1 MRIWIYYLLFV
12 KFYSTF
18 RHYCPLVCLLLLI
31 LSSFVCS
38 FVYFLATLPYLALF
52 FLLRLTLKLVFLLLQ
67 PALSFFVSV
76 FSLTLPFLFLCIL
89 CCLIRFPLTVIL
101 FSILTFQS
109 CSFCFNCFK
118 KLCSS
123 YSEKEFHSKVNYPA
137 L

>member
-52 FLLRLTLKLVFLLLQ
+52 FLLRLTLKLVFLLWR

-109 CSFCFNCFK
+109 CSFCFNCFQ

-123 YSEKEFHSKVNYPA
+123 YSEKEFHSKVS
-137 L
+137 